1 LFTGFCGWFAQ
12 EGISLALALEKAGRV
27 SALNYL

>member
-1 LFTGFCGWFAQ
+1 LLTGISGWLAQ
-12 EGISLALALEKAGRV
+12 EGISFALALEKAGRV